1 MAQLPRPGLENNQG
15 INVKNRNRAPLPN
28 RNNNIPVRI
37 THRPELT
44 KAVYRSNLINIQP
57 IRNTVTNH
65 RVLRKVPYRKLYNI
79 LASYQQMLGELQRKL
94 TRFNKLLNL
103 IMSMEYV

>member
-28 RNNNIPVRI
+28 CNNNIPVRI

-57 IRNTVTNH
+57 IRNTVI
-65 RVLRKVPYRKLYNI
+65 YNKYTTYQ
-79 LASYQQMLGELQRKL
+79 LSYQQMLGELQRKL

-103 IMSMEYV
+103 IMSMQYV